1 MSMPD
6 ENKPRRLRAALKNAL
21 VWGTAWGAL
30 GTAVATVFRLND
42 NIPLLNAIADGIGM
56 GVRIGVVGA
65 IVGGAFAAFISLRYR
80 GRKLSEISWMR
91 FGAGGLILAG
101 LFVPAYLQ
109 TMNVITGGGLVPWH
123 LVFDD
128 FLFSAI
134 FGGITAA
141 GTMKLAQ
148 LNEAANP
155 VTVQELLE
163 RMEHES
169 LGAGDATGYTAAQRA
184 RSAEHL

>member
-1 MSMPD
+1 
-6 ENKPRRLRAALKNAL
+6 
-21 VWGTAWGAL
+21 
-30 GTAVATVFRLND
+30 
-42 NIPLLNAIADGIGM
+42 
-56 GVRIGVVGA
+56 
-65 IVGGAFAAFISLRYR
+65 
-80 GRKLSEISWMR
+80 
-91 FGAGGLILAG
+91 

-163 RMEHES
+163 RMERES